1 MKIFLCFF
9 SLLFLVSCIDKNQ
22 PEKPKDLIP
31 KDTMTSLLV
40 DMLLASTSKNSKNK
54 NLESKVNY
62 MPLIFDK
69 YKIDSLRF
77 QSSNLYYTS
86 LISEQ
91 ENIYKEVK
99 KRLEFLQKKYTKL
112 KEVKDSIRKDS
123 MLKQKEKFVEKLE
136 DKKRIFTSKKKDT
149 GLKLE

>member
-9 SLLFLVSCIDKNQ
+9 SLLFLVSCIDKKQ
-22 PEKPKDLIP
+22 LEKPKDLIP
-31 KDTMTSLLV
+31 KDTMTALLV

-54 NLESKVNY
+54 NLEKKVNY
-62 MPLIFDK
+62 MPFIFEK

-77 QSSNLYYTS
+77 QSSNLYYTTF
-86 LISEQ
+86 ISEQ

-99 KRLEFLQKKYTKL
+99 KRLEILHKKYTKI

-123 MLKQKEKFVEKLE
+123 MLKQKEKLIEKLKH
-136 DKKRIFTSKKKDT
+136 KKRVFTPKNKDA
-149 GLKLE
+149 GLKLK